1 MEKEEQDPDSILNY
15 YRRLTALRKEY
26 PVIQKGDIAFLYRD
40 QQEVFAYRCC
50 LGGQE
55 LLALNNLSGEPV
67 KLSEPVPMEGYQML
81 IENYPEKEKGEWLEG
96 LRPYESIVLFHA

>member
-40 QQEVFAYRCC
+40 QQEVFAYRRC